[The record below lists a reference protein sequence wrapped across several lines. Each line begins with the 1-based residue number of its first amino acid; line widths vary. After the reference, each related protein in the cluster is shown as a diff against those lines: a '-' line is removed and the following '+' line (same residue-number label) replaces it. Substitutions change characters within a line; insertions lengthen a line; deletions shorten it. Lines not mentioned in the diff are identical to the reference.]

1 MRRKLFA
8 TFILI
13 IALFGSVFAQQRTLS
28 GTVTAATDGLSMPGV
43 TVMVKEAGNVGTV
56 TDESGKYTI
65 RVPEDA
71 ENLVFSFIGM
81 ETMTVKIGTSNV
93 LNVILETSTES
104 LEEVVVTAL
113 GIKREVKALGYAQQ
127 GMDASE
133 LSAGRE
139 KI

>member
-113 GIKREVKALGYAQQ
+113 GIKREVKAFGYV
-127 GMDASE
+127 
-133 LSAGRE
+133 
-139 KI
+139 